1 MKTPLLVT
9 IALAAGLAAQPPQ
22 SGGRHRF
29 GGAPPADGAGR
40 TIDYAALKQTLALT
54 DDQVDKLRQ
63 AQKASRTALE
73 PLARQMG
80 EKQRALHQAM
90 GAGTSGQ
97 TGSTQLAEIESL
109 RKQIETVRAAN
120 RTQAAGLLNPAQKQK
135 LQALQDAA
143 KLMPSVHQA
152 AMLDLIEQPAG
163 GGPGRAAFGSRG
175 PRGPQRPPQ

>member
-22 SGGRHRF
+22 GGGRHRF

-152 AMLDLIEQPAG
+152 TMLDLIEQPAG
-163 GGPGRAAFGSRG
+163 GPGRAAFGARG
-175 PRGPQRPPQ
+175 PRGPQRPTQ